1 MDLKADSYKDN
12 TSLLVLCKKGDHKAY
27 ENLYN
32 LYVKAMLNI
41 SFRIVN
47 DKDEAEDIFQEA
59 FLKSVKNIKNFENE
73 TAYASW
79 LKRVIINTS
88 INFVR
93 KKKIEF
99 LTMEEAESVED
110 EEDKIDDLIYDI
122 NIIKACIS
130 ELPDGYR
137 IILTLYLFEDYRHKD
152 IATTLNISEGTSK
165 SQYNRAKKKLIQLIK
180 QKVIRY
186 EQ

>member
-1 MDLKADSYKDN
+1 MKIG
-12 TSLLVLCKKGDHKAY
+12 SLNDKNVLIDLCKKGDRKAF
-27 ENLYN
+27 EKLYN

-47 DKDEAEDIFQEA
+47 NRDEAEDIFQES
-59 FLKSVKNIKNFENE
+59 FIKSVKNIKNFENE

-88 INFVR
+88 IDFVR

-99 LTMEEAESVED
+99 LTMEEAEWVED
-110 EEDKIDDLIYDI
+110 EENEDEDIIYNI
-122 NIIKACIS
+122 QIIKACIS

-152 IATTLNISEGTSK
+152 IAAALKISEGTSK
-165 SQYNRAKKKLIQLIK
+165 SQYNRAKKRLIELIK
-180 QKVIRY
+180 QKTISHD
-186 EQ
+186 

>member
-1 MDLKADSYKDN
+1 MARSLKDN
-12 TSLLVLCKKGDHKAY
+12 TSLIDLCQKGDHKAY
-27 ENLYN
+27 EKLYN

-41 SFRIVN
+41 SYRIVN
-47 DKDEAEDIFQEA
+47 DKDEAEDIFQET

-79 LKRVIINTS
+79 LKRVIINSS
-88 INFVR
+88 IDFVR

-99 LTMEEAESVED
+99 LTIEVAERIEDVEN
-110 EEDKIDDLIYDI
+110 INDDIIYDI
-122 NIIKACIS
+122 NTIKACIL

-137 IILTLYLFEDYRHKD
+137 IIISLYLFEDYQHKD
-152 IATTLNISEGTSK
+152 IAAALNISEGTSK

-180 QKVIRY
+180 QKSISY